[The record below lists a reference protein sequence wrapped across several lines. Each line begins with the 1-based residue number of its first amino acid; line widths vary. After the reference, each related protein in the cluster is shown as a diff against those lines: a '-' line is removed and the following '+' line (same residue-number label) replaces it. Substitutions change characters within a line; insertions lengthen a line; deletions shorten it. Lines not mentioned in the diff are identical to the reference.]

1 MRVEGEP
8 KRAIQP
14 LTNASATVSAVMF
27 VMGMASGQRV
37 KRSTQVRN
45 ASGVENVARGVTV
58 RLWILDL
65 WDCRHDCAHLRTSDL
80 MFGQTYRLVMRRSVA
95 RTPGWEREWR
105 LSNTARLY
113 RAGTT
118 GHGTPLERSYTIVTV
133 EAGIGT
139 LLTLRDVEDERL
151 ESSWSP
157 SCALAISSKCMSCR

>member
-37 KRSTQVRN
+37 KRSTQVRRYLKPREGGSGPTISTCTMSKR

-58 RLWILDL
+58 CLWILDL
-65 WDCRHDCAHLRTSDL
+65 WHCRHDCAHLRTSDL
-80 MFGQTYRLVMRRSVA
+80 MFGQIYRLVMRHSVA
-95 RTPGWEREWR
+95 PTPGWEREWR

-118 GHGTPLERSYTIVTV
+118 GRGTPVERSQTIVTV
-133 EAGIGT
+133 
-139 LLTLRDVEDERL
+139 
-151 ESSWSP
+151 
-157 SCALAISSKCMSCR
+157 